1 MDTAAVVALL
11 QKQPFVQGFS
21 QQQVDKLATLAKEEH
36 FESDRILFRE
46 GEECS
51 EFYLIISGSVAL
63 EMAPPGG
70 TFRVETLGAGDE
82 FGWSSLLAEQ
92 GRLFQARVL
101 RDTRVLAFEGTD
113 LRAMCD
119 EDTAFG
125 YEVMRRLLVVV
136 AGRLQATRLYV
147 VDNYWPAAK
156 KAGA

>member
-1 MDTAAVVALL
+1 MDTAAVLALL
-11 QKQPFVQGFS
+11 RKQPFVQGFS
-21 QQQVDKLATLAKEEH
+21 QRQIDKLATLAREMH
-36 FESDRILFRE
+36 FEPDRILFHE

-51 EFYLIISGSVAL
+51 EFYLIVSGSVAL

-70 TFRVETLGAGDE
+70 NFRVETLGAGDE
-82 FGWSSLLAEQ
+82 FGWSSLLAGQ
-92 GRLFQARVL
+92 GRHFQARVL
-101 RDTRVLAFEGTD
+101 RDTRVLAFEGAD

-119 EDTAFG
+119 EDTGFG